1 MAQVHITH
9 QLLSLIWLINIWGS
23 NKCNYRMLCGL
34 PEEAASSCDPLES
47 SVSFCSF
54 VLQHCLGSSASLGG
68 RSSAIANT
76 LDTGVPFSSR
86 IVWCAKAGEVVT

>member
-23 NKCNYRMLCGL
+23 NKCNYRMLCSL
-34 PEEAASSCDPLES
+34 PEEAASGCDPLES
-47 SVSFCSF
+47 SEF
-54 VLQHCLGSSASLGG
+54 LQLRSAALGSSASLEG

-76 LDTGVPFSSR
+76 LDMCVPFSSR
-86 IVWCAKAGEVVT
+86 IGWCAKAGEVVT